1 MAREFFFNER
11 LVGPD
16 LRHQRSEFNIQR
28 RFARKALQLSAFQD
42 RIACE
47 TVNLLT
53 NDELNDLLRANFE
66 FVLPSV
72 KDVDRG
78 EVLADSLGRGTLQ
91 K

>member
-1 MAREFFFNER
+1 MVHKSSVEAE
-11 LVGPD
+11 
-16 LRHQRSEFNIQR
+16 QR
-28 RFARKALQLSAFQD
+28 RFARKALQRNAYQD
-42 RIACE
+42 RIVCE

-53 NDELNDLLRANFE
+53 NDELSDLLRANFE